1 MINVNEFDD
10 EGEVFGKPDQV
21 EIDMIIKN
29 GLLILC
35 EIKSSID
42 KAGMYIF
49 DRKVTF
55 YEKRHNRKVDQA
67 KPAAFSDRKLVI
79 CPMVDDRAKPVA
91 QKLGV
96 ELCSYA
102 DSVELN

>member
-1 MINVNEFDD
+1 MMICQPFFRSP
-10 EGEVFGKPDQV
+10 VFGKPDQV
-21 EIDMIIKN
+21 EIDVIIKN

-55 YEKRHNRKVDQA
+55 YEKRHNRKVD
-67 KPAAFSDRKLVI
+67 RKLVI

-96 ELCSYA
+96 ELYSYA